1 MMLLAITSPLLA
13 IGLMLVLQVFE
24 TWALGG
30 PNRPEGQSRQPHR
43 SPTRQP
49 LGGSPHPPTVRT
61 DQMRVV
67 GADRGSLRA
76 GTDPS

>member
-1 MMLLAITSPLLA
+1 MMLLAIISPFLG

-30 PNRPEGQSRQPHR
+30 PNRPARQSRQAHR
-43 SPTRQP
+43 PPTRQAP
-49 LGGSPHPPTVRT
+49 GGSPQSPTVST
-61 DQMRVV
+61 DQIRVV
-67 GADRGSLRA
+67 DAGRGSLLA

>member
-13 IGLMLVLQVFE
+13 IGLVMVLQVFE

-30 PNRPEGQSRQPHR
+30 PNRPARQSRQPH
-43 SPTRQP
+43 SPQTRQAP
-49 LGGSPHPPTVRT
+49 GGSPHPPTART

-67 GADRGSLRA
+67 DAGRGSLRA
-76 GTDPS
+76 GTHPT